1 MAVKVFTDSACD
13 LDQAVCDELGIGVV
27 PLSVRF
33 GSEELTDRVDLTPQ
47 SFYEKMASTP
57 TLPETAAPSPGAFE
71 QAFRGALDGGADGV
85 VCIDLAGGLSAT
97 IQSARN
103 AAKAIGDD
111 RIRIVDSHSVSWGLG
126 SVVVACAREARD
138 GASLDEVVALA
149 ENMIPRTRVFAT
161 LDTLDNLKKGG
172 RIGGAQAL
180 LGTLLSVKP
189 MIEVGDEVH
198 EAGKPRTRGKA
209 LRQLAD
215 KVRAAGPIENL
226 NVMHGMAPDVQEMV
240 ALLAD
245 IVPEQE
251 IGVQLIGATIGVHGG
266 PRVMGVAFQ
275 VVETGG
281 SAIPS

>member
-1 MAVKVFTDSACD
+1 MPVKVFTDSACD
-13 LDQAVCDELGIGVV
+13 LEQAVCDELDITVV

-33 GSEELTDRVDLTPQ
+33 GSEELTDRVDLSPQ
-47 SFYEKMASTP
+47 AFYDKMATTP

-71 QAFRGALDGGADGV
+71 QAFRAALDGGADGV
-85 VCIDLAGGLSAT
+85 VCITLAGGLSAT
-97 IQSARN
+97 IQSAQN
-103 AAKAIGDD
+103 AARAIGDD
-111 RIRIVDSHSVSWGLG
+111 RIHIVDSHSVSWGLG
-126 SVVVACAREARD
+126 SVVVAAARKAKE
-138 GASLDEVVALA
+138 GASAAEVVALA

-189 MIEVGDEVH
+189 MIEVGDQVH

-215 KVRAAGPIENL
+215 KVREVGAVENL
-226 NVMHGMAPDVQEMV
+226 CVMHGHAPDVDEMV
-240 ALLAD
+240 TLLSE
-245 IVPEQE
+245 IVPKDQ

-281 SAIPS
+281 TATPS

>member
-13 LDQAVCDELGIGVV
+13 LDQAVCDELDIGVV

-47 SFYEKMASTP
+47 AFYEKMAATP

-71 QAFRGALDGGADGV
+71 QAFRGALDAGADGV

-126 SVVVACAREARD
+126 SVVVACARKAKD

-149 ENMIPRTRVFAT
+149 ENMVPRTRVFAT

-189 MIEVGDEVH
+189 MIEVGDQVH
-198 EAGKPRTRGKA
+198 EAGKPRTRAKA
-209 LRQLAD
+209 LRQLAE
-215 KVRAAGPIENL
+215 KVRDAGAIENL
-226 NVMHGMAPDVQEMV
+226 SVMHGLAPDVDEMV
-240 ALLAD
+240 ALLAE
-245 IVPEQE
+245 IVPKDD
-251 IGVQLIGATIGVHGG
+251 IDVHLIGATIGVHGG

-281 SAIPS
+281 TALPS

>member
-13 LDQAVCDELGIGVV
+13 LAEAVCADLDIGVV

-33 GSEELTDRVDLTPQ
+33 GNEELTDRVDLSPEA
-47 SFYEKMASTP
+47 FYEKMASTP

-71 QAFRGALDGGADGV
+71 QAFRGALEGGADGV
-85 VCIDLAGGLSAT
+85 VCINLAGGLSAT
-97 IQSARN
+97 IQSAQN
-103 AAKAIGDD
+103 AAKAIGDE

-126 SVVVACAREARD
+126 SVVVACAEKAKA
-138 GASLDEVVALA
+138 GGSLEEVVALA
-149 ENMIPRTRVFAT
+149 EDMIPRTRVFAT
-161 LDTLDNLKKGG
+161 LDTLDNLKNGG

-189 MIEVGDEVH
+189 MIEVGDQVH

-209 LRQLAD
+209 LRQLAE
-215 KVRAAGPIENL
+215 KVRDAGKVENL
-226 NVMHGMAPDVQEMV
+226 SVMHGLAPDVDEFV
-240 ALLAD
+240 ALLAG

-275 VVETGG
+275 VF
-281 SAIPS
+281 

>member
-13 LDQAVCDELGIGVV
+13 LDQAVCDELDIGVV

-33 GSEELTDRVDLTPQ
+33 GDEELTDRVDLTPHA
-47 SFYEKMASTP
+47 FYEKMASTP

-71 QAFRGALDGGADGV
+71 QAFRAALDGGADGV

-111 RIRIVDSHSVSWGLG
+111 RIRVVDSHSVSWGLG
-126 SVVVACAREARD
+126 SVVVACARKAKA

-149 ENMIPRTRVFAT
+149 ENMIPRTRVYAT

-180 LGTLLSVKP
+180 LGNLLSIKP

-209 LRQLAD
+209 LRQLAE
-215 KVRAAGPIENL
+215 KVRDAGPLENL
-226 NVMHGMAPDVQEMV
+226 SVMHGLAPDVDELV

-245 IVPEQE
+245 IVPKDE

-281 SAIPS
+281 ASMPS